1 MKASEIT
8 AESRYNEKIFQLVSY
23 LLVAVM
29 LACAAATVVSLLTRL
44 FIGWEPWYLPGISF
58 LVALDTLYSYHR
70 FKRLTFLS
78 SEWLSAAGTQMVILL
93 VALRVVVGLS
103 HGLKAFMAELTA
115 GWFAFLLS
123 FFSVEFMIGVG
134 MCFLA
139 WVVSLSFAS
148 LLDDI
153 GLDAEL
159 IRMDGGASAPE
170 ELRPPRE
177 RMLGLVFSLGT
188 TLVFLTALMRLD
200 FRSALVG
207 AWDATVLD
215 VPTLSNGGASTLLYF
230 MFALALLSE
239 TQFITLH
246 TRWSINRVPA
256 SRSIAGRWALYS
268 VGFLVI
274 LAALASLLPTS
285 YSLGLLASLGYIL
298 NIISYLF
305 FTLAQI
311 LLTIILFLFSLPFLL
326 LGRESPV
333 ETPNITP
340 TQPEFLPPVA
350 DAASAPLPWLEVAKS
365 LLFWGFFI
373 AVLLFALVQYLRQHE
388 DLIAALRARPG
399 LGWLGKVWDWL
410 RGAWKTVRKGFS
422 EAVSAGLERIRP
434 KRSLSQ
440 SIGGWINLRN
450 LGPRQR
456 VFFFYQAFLRRS
468 GESGLPRSLSQTPLE
483 FAARLDT
490 ALPEAEPDIEA
501 LTGAFIE
508 ARYTP
513 RPVEPEKAS
522 RVKEV
527 WEHLRKALRGKKV
540 A

>member
-44 FIGWEPWYLPGISF
+44 FIDWEPWYLAGISF
-58 LVALDTLYSYHR
+58 LVALDTLYSYRR
-70 FKRLTFLS
+70 FKRLTLFS

-123 FFSVEFMIGVG
+123 FFSVEFMIGIG
-134 MCFLA
+134 ICLLA

-159 IRMDGGASAPE
+159 IRMDGGLAAPD

-230 MFALALLSE
+230 MFALALLSQ

-268 VGFLVI
+268 VIFLLI
-274 LAALASLLPTS
+274 LAAFASLLPTS
-285 YSLGLLASLGYIL
+285 YSLGLLASAGYVL
-298 NIISYLF
+298 NLIGYLLF
-305 FTLAQI
+305 SFVQI
-311 LLTIILFLFSLPFLL
+311 LITILLFLFSLPFLL

-333 ETPNITP
+333 ETPNIAP
-340 TQPEFLPPVA
+340 TQPEFLPPLA

-388 DLIAALRARPG
+388 DLIATLRARPG

-410 RGAWKTVRKGFS
+410 RGAWKTARKGIA

-440 SIGGWINLRN
+440 SLGGWINLRN

-468 GESGLPRSLSQTPLE
+468 GESGLPRGQSQTPLE

-490 ALPEAEPDIEA
+490 VLPEAEPDIEA

-527 WEHLRKALRGKKV
+527 WEHLKKALRGKKV